1 MNPFFK
7 ANPMNNLMKFMNQYR
22 QIKQN
27 PGQLSE
33 FLSQRGIISPEQAQQ
48 IQRMGNHY
56 GEIGQYLMNNG
67 TMPNEIPQNVI
78 DQAQTIAK
86 QQ

>member
-1 MNPFFK
+1 
-7 ANPMNNLMKFMNQYR
+7 MNNLMKFMNQYR

-33 FLSQRGIISPEQAQQ
+33 FLSQRGMISPEQAQQ

>member
-33 FLSQRGIISPEQAQQ
+33 FLSQRGMISPEQAQQ